1 MLNKLSRKV
10 TIALVAIVLYCTTVS
25 TFIYF
30 FDQMKYFDFTT
41 LWLTF
46 FMLSAPMFLIVGV
59 AMAFLF
65 DLFVLKPRLKGLVYI
80 IISGIVVL
88 PYGAFISQLT
98 FSNAI
103 YFFIYGAIAGFIFF
117 IVQFLFENYFYT
129 KSSNE
134 IYE

>member
-46 FMLSAPMFLIVGV
+46 FIISSPMFLIVGV